1 MAQIDYSNTRGLD
14 FITKQSFTTASSV
27 DFDNCFSTKYV
38 QYRIICNALSSATDV
53 GVSLKF
59 RTGGTTNSGAIYNWQ
74 YLVASTT
81 VLAAGRAASSTGGW
95 ANALGQ
101 ISTDL
106 NDINI
111 TEINNPFQSTYS
123 FGFVRHAQQS
133 NAAINNDLF
142 SFGTNVTTSF
152 DGFSAFPG
160 SGTFTGT
167 IYVYGLVN
175 S

>member
-1 MAQIDYSNTRGLD
+1 MAQINYSNTRGLD

-27 DFDNCFSTKYV
+27 DFDNCFSAKYV
-38 QYRIICNALSSATDV
+38 QYRIICDALTSGTDIGV
-53 GVSLKF
+53 GLKF
-59 RTGGTTNSGAIYNWQ
+59 RTGGVTNSGAIYNYQ

-81 VLAAGRAASSTGGW
+81 VLVAGRAASSTSGW
-95 ANALGQ
+95 GNALGQ
-101 ISTDL
+101 NSTNL
-106 NDINI
+106 KDINI
-111 TEINNPFQSTYS
+111 TEINNPFQTTYT
-123 FGFVRHAQQS
+123 FGFVKFAQQS
-133 NAAINNDLF
+133 NAGINNDLF
-142 SFGTNVTTSF
+142 SYGTNVTTSF